1 MIRINIIG
9 LGFVDMAEGSQPSFK
24 RDNQQFRFCDISLG
38 RSVEFSIPATQRNRQ
53 LLGFT
58 DDPSQYGAVMRT
70 NAPCQVVYDGGAFT
84 GTIAVTG
91 YEGDSFKCSMLLGN
105 ATWIDELQSIK
116 VADMV
121 TSWNKGIYWDAISE
135 TLCDDPDLFVFPG
148 GVGLKIL
155 PYENGISTSGWT
167 FLPSINLKAFI
178 KDLCDTRGIPNDIQ
192 LPRDYWLVASTLK
205 GSGMETITISSTGT
219 TNLTVSQVHQ
229 FFDVVDI
236 DIEWATGWFFGLLVG
251 GGTVQAKAI
260 QPTEN
265 IELTFPNPFPT
276 DCFLVQYSS
285 SLADCRTIGGVTSLG
300 IPDPHADQS
309 IGALDGKTVQLKKG
323 YKYFFAPKIW
333 WGGTGSNMN
342 IGYDDTFHPFS
353 FTFNVVSNDDIAY
366 STPWYMQH
374 NMPDMT
380 FFELLKSAALSAGME
395 LLVDDLG
402 IRIKAGAYGNAFKV
416 CDRVISVDSVTRRVE
431 PWGNNTR
438 DAEVAFDS
446 EEYVEQPITWGY
458 FIDSDQVTDK
468 KTVKTKF
475 SEGNVGTNG
484 IAINDVEYDAGS
496 NTYKLKAKKPTIAYA
511 DGTVP
516 SLQRIPDADMVGYE
530 DIGTDST
537 CVKIKMRR
545 GEAEFFKL
553 NPDDVWVWRGMAY
566 VWTSADWA
574 NGVLTMTM
582 QKVSQAQAQSVTPP
596 PALVSIH
603 ASFNQGGAVVIGT
616 DSLDDLKQYLT
627 VTAYYDDS
635 SSRVLADGEY
645 TLSGTLAYPSAT
657 ITVDCQGET
666 DTFAVAVAYDAQV
679 EYLQSSGTQYI
690 DTGISPHQNIALEI
704 KWKNTSNQNSKYL
717 FGSGATNS
725 DCIRA
730 YIGSSSNWRFGG
742 GSVSI
747 STQDTTTRTA
757 TMNKI
762 RITINGTN
770 YNYSGSVGTFS
781 SSTSIKIF
789 ASATGS
795 LQISTRIYYFKVWDN
810 ETLVMD
816 LITVRVG
823 QTGYMYDRVS
833 GTLFGNDGTGDFIVG
848 ADV

>member
-84 GTIAVTG
+84 GTIAVTA
-91 YEGDSFKCSMLLGN
+91 YEGDAFKCSMILGN
-105 ATWIDELQSIK
+105 APWIDELQSLK

-121 TSWNKGIYWDAISE
+121 TTWNKGIYWDASSE
-135 TLCDDPDLFVFPG
+135 TLCDDPSLFVFVG
-148 GVGLKIL
+148 GQGLKIL

-178 KDLCDTRGIPNDIQ
+178 KDLCDVRAIPNDIQ
-192 LPRDYWLVASTLK
+192 LPREYWLVASTLK
-205 GSGMETITISSTGT
+205 GSGMETITIASTGT

-229 FFDVVDI
+229 FIDVVDI
-236 DIEWATGWFFGLLVG
+236 DLEWATGWFFGLLVG
-251 GGTVQAKAI
+251 GGTVNAKGF

-309 IGALDGKTVQLKKG
+309 LGALDGKTVQLKKG

-353 FTFNVVSNDDIAY
+353 FSFNVVSKSDIAY
-366 STPWYMQH
+366 STPWYLKH

-446 EEYVEQPITWGY
+446 EDYVEQPITWDY
-458 FIDSDQVTDK
+458 FIDSEQATDN

-484 IAINDVEYDAGS
+484 IAINDVEYDSGS

-516 SLQRIPDADMVGYE
+516 SLQRIPDAEMVGYE

-553 NPDDVWVWRGMAY
+553 EPSDVWVWRGMAY
-566 VWTSADWA
+566 IWTSADWS

-582 QKVSQAQAQSVTPP
+582 QKVSQVTP
-596 PALVSIH
+596 
-603 ASFNQGGAVVIGT
+603 Q
-616 DSLDDLKQYLT
+616 
-627 VTAYYDDS
+627 
-635 SSRVLADGEY
+635 
-645 TLSGTLAYPSAT
+645 
-657 ITVDCQGET
+657 
-666 DTFAVAVAYDAQV
+666 
-679 EYLQSSGTQYI
+679 
-690 DTGISPHQNIALEI
+690 
-704 KWKNTSNQNSKYL
+704 
-717 FGSGATNS
+717 
-725 DCIRA
+725 
-730 YIGSSSNWRFGG
+730 
-742 GSVSI
+742 
-747 STQDTTTRTA
+747 
-757 TMNKI
+757 
-762 RITINGTN
+762 
-770 YNYSGSVGTFS
+770 
-781 SSTSIKIF
+781 
-789 ASATGS
+789 
-795 LQISTRIYYFKVWDN
+795 
-810 ETLVMD
+810 
-816 LITVRVG
+816 
-823 QTGYMYDRVS
+823 
-833 GTLFGNDGTGDFIVG
+833 
-848 ADV
+848 